1 MRACST
7 AFLLAAAALALPA
20 HAQGSGAIAAGPPDL
35 STTLWYRTPASA
47 WNEALPIGNGRLGAM
62 VFGGAATEHLQ
73 LNEETLWTGGP
84 YDPVVRGSASALPEI
99 RRLLFAGD
107 IAGAHDLFGRRMM
120 GVPYEQMKYQS
131 LGDLLIAFPG
141 HEGATEYRRELDL
154 EAAVARVRYRV
165 GGVTYTRESFVSAVD
180 QVLVMRI
187 TADRPAAITCVVEL
201 RGTRNPAHSNYGT
214 DYFEMDGIAPASL
227 RVTGKNSTYLGIAG
241 RLTYESRL
249 VASATGGTLEV
260 GRRELRVTNADTL
273 VLRLAAAT
281 SFVNWR
287 DVSGD
292 PAVRVRTVLDRA
304 TARSYDTE
312 IADHLAEHRRWFGRV
327 HLALGGTPDSVRAL
341 PTDLRVKR
349 IATAPDPD
357 LAALFYQ
364 FGRYL
369 LIASSRP
376 GTEAANLQG
385 IWNDNPNPW
394 WDSKY
399 TININLPMN
408 YWPAE
413 SGNLAELVEPLDRL
427 VREVAIAGAE
437 TAREHW
443 GARGWVVH
451 QNTDLWR
458 STTPMDGP
466 SWGAWPVGGA
476 WLMTA
481 LYDHYRFSGD
491 DTQLR
496 AIYPLLRDQ
505 VRFLLDILV
514 EEPKHKWLVTAPSN
528 SPENFPAWPGNGPF
542 FDEVS
547 GIELQA
553 RTMTAGPTMDMQIIR
568 EVLSE
573 FVEAQARLTAIDS
586 RAAKTRT
593 GSAGASTSRATSA
606 DALGAV
612 ASDRA
617 LADSAR
623 DARARLAPNQVGGHG
638 QLQEWLDDWD
648 ELEPQ
653 HRHLSPLWGLFP
665 GHEITPRE
673 TPALARAAELTLER
687 RGTGG
692 CGWSYAWKMGLYARL
707 ERGDSAW
714 AQFRSMLARSSLPNL
729 FSLCGR
735 ALQVDGNLGGTAAIA
750 EMLLQSHDGALQLLP
765 ALPGDWRDGSVTGLR
780 ARGGVGVDL
789 AWSGGALREATLHV
803 DRAQGIVLRAIGAV
817 EITRDG
823 RRVRTR
829 RAGDG
834 DLVFDAGAGERFTI
848 RPRR

>member
-1 MRACST
+1 MRPCLT
-7 AFLLAAAALALPA
+7 ALLIAAAALAPSVR
-20 HAQGSGAIAAGPPDL
+20 AQGSGSLATGPQGG
-35 STTLWYRTPASA
+35 STTLWYRAPATA

-62 VFGGAATEHLQ
+62 VFGGTATEHLQ

-84 YDPVVRGSASALPEI
+84 YDPVVRGSAAALPEI

-131 LGDLLIAFPG
+131 LGDLLISFPG
-141 HEGATEYRRELDL
+141 HESAEDYRRELDL
-154 EAAVARVRYRV
+154 DAAVARVRYRV

-180 QVLVMRI
+180 QVLIVRI

-201 RGTRNPAHSNYGT
+201 HGTRNPAHSNYGT
-214 DYFEMDGIAPASL
+214 DYFQMDGIAPASL

-241 RLTYESRL
+241 RLTYEARL
-249 VASATGGTLEV
+249 VAAASGGTLEV
-260 GRRELRVTNADTL
+260 GRRELRVTSADTL

-287 DVSGD
+287 DVSGI
-292 PAVRVRTVLDRA
+292 PSARVRDVLDRA
-304 TARSYDTE
+304 TRRSYASQL
-312 IADHLAEHRRWFGRV
+312 ADHLAEHRRWFRRV

-341 PTDLRVKR
+341 PTDVRVKR
-349 IATAPDPD
+349 IAIAPDPD

-481 LYDHYRFSGD
+481 LYDRYTFSGD
-491 DTQLR
+491 DAQLR

-514 EEPKHKWLVTAPSN
+514 EEPRHKWLVTAPSN

-568 EVLSE
+568 EVLGE
-573 FVEAQARLTAIDS
+573 FVEAQARLASIDARAI
-586 RAAKTRT
+586 RARATD
-593 GSAGASTSRATSA
+593 ASTPDSA
-606 DALGAV
+606 V
-612 ASDRA
+612 SDRA

-623 DARARLAPNQVGGHG
+623 DARARLAPNQIGRHG

-648 ELEPQ
+648 ELELQ
-653 HRHLSPLWGLFP
+653 HRHLSPLWGLYP
-665 GHEITPRE
+665 GREITLDE
-673 TPALARAAELTLER
+673 TPALARAAEVTLAR

-707 ERGDSAW
+707 ARGDSAW

-735 ALQVDGNLGGTAAIA
+735 ALQVDGNLGGSAAIA
-750 EMLLQSHDGALQLLP
+750 EMLLQSHSGELQLLP
-765 ALPGDWRDGSVTGLR
+765 ALPHDWREGSVAGLR
-780 ARGGVGVDL
+780 ARGGIEVDVSWRNGV
-789 AWSGGALREATLHV
+789 LRQARLRV
-803 DRAQGIVLRAIGAV
+803 NRAQRVVVRSADPFTVSRELRG
-817 EITRDG
+817 EG
-823 RRVRTR
+823 RMTALTSREGRVSFEA
-829 RAGDG
+829 RAGESYDI
-834 DLVFDAGAGERFTI
+834 V
-848 RPRR
+848 PRR